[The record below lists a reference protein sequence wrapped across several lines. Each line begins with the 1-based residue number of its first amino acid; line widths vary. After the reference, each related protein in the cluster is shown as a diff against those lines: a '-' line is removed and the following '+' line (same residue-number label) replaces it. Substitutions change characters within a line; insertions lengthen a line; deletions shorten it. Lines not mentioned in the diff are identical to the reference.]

1 MAKFAVILPAAGKS
15 SRFSQGVK
23 KVFTDLKG
31 RAIWLRSAEL
41 FVNRPDVVQTLIV
54 IAEEDRDWFKEKFAP
69 NLAFMNVQI
78 VTGGKERFDSVRK
91 ALELVTSEADYV
103 AVHDAARPVMVPDWV
118 DAVFNAARKTGAA
131 IPAVPV
137 TSTLKQVTDKQGT
150 GGQGTDGQGTGG
162 HRIEKTVSREHLWM
176 AQTPQVA
183 KREWLLDA
191 YGKIGSLHPTDEA
204 QLLEQAGYPV
214 EVVEG
219 SPLNLKITSKSD
231 LHLAEVSLEAL
242 PKPKLLRPLHPF
254 ADESPFGAL

>member
-15 SRFSQGVK
+15 SRFSNQVK
-23 KVFTDLKG
+23 KVFTELKG
-31 RAIWLRSAEL
+31 RAIWVRSAEL
-41 FVNRPDVVQTLIV
+41 FVNRPDVIQTLVV

-78 VTGGKERFDSVRK
+78 IIGGKERFDSVRK
-91 ALELVTSEADYV
+91 ALEQVSPEADYV
-103 AVHDAARPVMVPDWV
+103 AVHDAARPLMVPDWV
-118 DAVFNAARKTGAA
+118 DAVFKAAEKNGAA

-137 TSTLKQVTDKQGT
+137 TSTLKRVGVDN
-150 GGQGTDGQGTGG
+150 
-162 HRIEKTVSREHLWM
+162 RIEKTVSREQLWM

-214 EVVEG
+214 EIVEG
-219 SPLNLKITSKSD
+219 SPLNLKITTKSD
-231 LHLAEVSLEAL
+231 LHLAEVSLDAL
-242 PKPKLLRPLHPF
+242 PKPKIPRALHPF